1 MQSKYIFMILGMTL
15 VTYIPRML
23 PVTLLSKVK
32 IPDLMVRILKFVGPA
47 ILASLLAPALFITDG
62 SINISLNNSYLLAAI
77 PTFLTAYLTRSIFTT
92 VFLGML
98 YLYIFTLI

>member
-15 VTYIPRML
+15 VTYLPRML

-32 IPDLMVRILKFVGPA
+32 LPDTVVSILKYVGPA

-62 SINISLNNSYLLAAI
+62 SLNISLTNNYLLAAI
-77 PTFLTAYLTRSIFTT
+77 PTFFTAYFSRSIFTT
-92 VFLGML
+92 VFLGMF
-98 YLYIFTLI
+98 YLYILTLI

>member
-1 MQSKYIFMILGMTL
+1 MIIGMTL

-32 IPDLMVRILKFVGPA
+32 LPDTMVSLLKYVGPA

-62 SINISLNNSYLLAAI
+62 SLNISLNNNYLLAAI
-77 PTFLTAYLTRSIFTT
+77 PTFFTAYFSKSIFITI
-92 VFLGML
+92 FSGMFF
-98 YLYIFTLI
+98 LYILTLI

>member
-32 IPDLMVRILKFVGPA
+32 LPDTVVSILKYVGPA

-62 SINISLNNSYLLAAI
+62 SLDISLTNNYLLAAI
-77 PTFLTAYLTRSIFTT
+77 PTFFTAYFSRSIFTT
-92 VFLGML
+92 VFLGMF
-98 YLYIFTLI
+98 YLYILTLI

>member
-1 MQSKYIFMILGMTL
+1 MILGMTL

-32 IPDLMVRILKFVGPA
+32 LPDTIVSILKYVGPA

-62 SINISLNNSYLLAAI
+62 SLNISLNNNYLLAAI
-77 PTFLTAYLTRSIFTT
+77 PTFFTAYFSRSIFTT
-92 VFLGML
+92 VFLGMF
-98 YLYIFTLI
+98 YLYILTLI